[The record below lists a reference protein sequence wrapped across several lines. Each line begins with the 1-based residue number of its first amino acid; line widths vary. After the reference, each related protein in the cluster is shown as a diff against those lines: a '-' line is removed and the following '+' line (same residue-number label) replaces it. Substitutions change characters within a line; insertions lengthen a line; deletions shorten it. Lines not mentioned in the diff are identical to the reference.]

1 MFINFT
7 NHPSNRWGSSQIS
20 AAEKYGEIADM
31 PFPAVDPAA
40 TSEEIKRL
48 ADEKTAELVSLAPT
62 AVLCQGEMS
71 LCFAMTSRLKNAG
84 IKVLCATT
92 ERKIKTVIDKNGEE
106 KEVPEFCFVQFREYL

>member
-7 NHPSNRWGSSQIS
+7 NHPSNRWSGNQIS
-20 AAEKYGEIADM
+20 AAEKYGKITDV

-40 TSEEIKRL
+40 TSEEIKQL
-48 ADEKTAELVSLAPT
+48 ADEKTAELIALDPS

-71 LCFAMTSRLKNAG
+71 LCFAMTSRLKKAG

-92 ERKIKTVIDKNGEE
+92 ERRIKITRDENGEE
-106 KEVPEFCFVQFREYL
+106 KEIP